1 VPFGTPLENE
11 KMPYI
16 AQDKRDVLDATIEEL
31 ATRLVNT
38 AMEQPDHTT
47 YAGLLNYAI
56 TTLVM
61 SVIDKRFGT
70 IRYGILATVTGV
82 LKNVSDELYRRVA
95 APYEDM
101 QAKKNGDVPLFEE
114 YPLRRM

>member
-1 VPFGTPLENE
+1 
-11 KMPYI
+11 MPYI
-16 AQDKRDVLDATIEEL
+16 TQDKRHVLDATIEEL

-56 TTLVM
+56 TSLIM
-61 SVIDKRFGT
+61 QVIDKRFGT
-70 IRYGILATVTGV
+70 IRYGTIATVVGV
-82 LKNVSDELYRRVA
+82 LKNVSDEFYRRVA
-95 APYEDM
+95 APYEDE
-101 QAKKNGDVPLFEE
+101 QIKKNGDVPLYEE